1 MRQSQTHQAWEIS
14 CSRVMTSAA
23 AMMSAEADAKGNENR
38 RGWGVYDFGM
48 GKRDEDDALASY
60 GAK

>member
-1 MRQSQTHQAWEIS
+1 
-14 CSRVMTSAA
+14 MTSAA

-38 RGWGVYDFGM
+38 RGWGVYDFGI